1 VPEIDG
7 QGELAQADKVWTE
20 KTVKRTDKLSLSLSL
35 SLAHNHLSL
44 KSLQA
49 LMKLRLPPLF
59 SDSRVPF
66 LARHT
71 GDHTVFR
78 VGLRFTVWRKKEDL
92 LGR

>member
-1 VPEIDG
+1 
-7 QGELAQADKVWTE
+7 
-20 KTVKRTDKLSLSLSL
+20 
-35 SLAHNHLSL
+35 LSL